1 MPVVKKVYAIN
12 INAAG
17 KNSNFRRSSYT
28 LLDDARNECLT
39 LIRLDT
45 ASCNQ
50 RINLTQ
56 LRRNSRSR
64 KDKTSGRKRPRVD
77 DCDVVAAPDSP
88 SCKQTISN
96 PPMSN
101 PLTTHPPISDPPT
114 THPLISDP
122 PMSNPPTTHPPI
134 SDPLISDPPM
144 SNPAISIP
152 SKAKRCQRK
161 KVRLND
167 PKNNEKEPEILPHFD
182 KLYIATRQGEKLDDN
197 HISAACKLLH
207 RQFPDVQGLCTPVLG
222 QNLSFP
228 PVNSTFF

>member
-1 MPVVKKVYAIN
+1 MQTHSSNIFVLFCFLDDWEADQHRWYQNGTKSLPTSMPVVKKVYAIN
-12 INAAG
+12 INDAG

-28 LLDDARNECLT
+28 LLDDARNERLT
-39 LIRLDT
+39 LIGLDT

-50 RINLTQ
+50 RIKLTQ
-56 LRRNSRSR
+56 LHRNSRSR

-101 PLTTHPPISDPPT
+101 PLTTHPPISDPPISDPQT

-122 PMSNPPTTHPPI
+122 PMSNPPTLPI

-152 SKAKRCQRK
+152 SKAK
-161 KVRLND
+161 
-167 PKNNEKEPEILPHFD
+167 
-182 KLYIATRQGEKLDDN
+182 
-197 HISAACKLLH
+197 
-207 RQFPDVQGLCTPVLG
+207 
-222 QNLSFP
+222 
-228 PVNSTFF
+228 